1 MIETLKKLNNQFYNE
16 TFSKHGEDVRSLGWG
31 SKESQNI
38 RFRVL
43 LEMGIKG
50 GQSVLDVGCGFGDFY
65 DFLLSQNINVDYV
78 GADINKNFIK
88 VAKQKNKSVIFHLS
102 DTSSFSNDSFDWVVA
117 SGVFCFD
124 DENNN
129 LNKLTKN
136 LSKLYNISKKAA
148 AVNFLS
154 SETKGNIKEGFRHY
168 KPQNIINAALTITN
182 KVSLRHDYLQN
193 DFTVYLYKE

>member
-1 MIETLKKLNNQFYNE
+1 MLKKLNNQFHNKA
-16 TFSKHGEDVRSLGWG
+16 FSKYGEDVKSLGWG

-43 LEMGIKG
+43 LEVGVED

-78 GADINKNFIK
+78 GVDINKNFIK

-117 SGVFCFD
+117 SGIFSFD
-124 DENNN
+124 CNEWLDD
-129 LNKLTKN
+129 TKKT
-136 LSKLYNISKKAA
+136 LKEMFLISRKGIAI
-148 AVNFLS
+148 NFLS
-154 SETKGNIKEGFRHY
+154 SHTPFQKQSGFKHVELNMLFDLIKIF
-168 KPQNIINAALTITN
+168 TN
-182 KVSLRHDYLQN
+182 KFVLRHDYKAN
-193 DFTVYLYKE
+193 DITAYMYKET